1 MSIDPNALIVQTP
14 GCLAA
19 EMGEELV
26 IMSPERGLYF
36 SLDPVGRH
44 IWSLLAS
51 SCTFTALC
59 TRLCSDYAGERATI
73 EADVTALLDTLRD
86 AGAIEIRA

>member
-1 MSIDPNALIVQTP
+1 MTINPQTVIAQTP

-26 IMSPERGLYF
+26 IMSPERGQYF

-44 IWSLLAS
+44 VWSVLAFP
-51 SCTFTALC
+51 CTFAALC
-59 TRLCSDYAGERATI
+59 DRLCADYAGERATI

>member
-1 MSIDPNALIVQTP
+1 MSIDPNAVIAQHP

-26 IMSPERGLYF
+26 IMSAERGLYF
-36 SLDPVGRH
+36 SLDPVGKAV
-44 IWSLLAS
+44 WSQLAAP
-51 SCTFTALC
+51 CTFATLC
-59 TRLCSDYAGERATI
+59 DRLEADYAGPRAVI
-73 EADVTALLDTLRD
+73 ETDVAALLDTLLG

>member
-1 MSIDPNALIVQTP
+1 MSIPPNAVIAQIP

-26 IMSPERGLYF
+26 IMSPGRGLYF
-36 SLDPVGRH
+36 SLDPVGRQ
-44 IWSLLAS
+44 IWSMLVAP
-51 SCTFTALC
+51 CTFAVLC
-59 TRLCSDYAGERATI
+59 DRLCADYAGERATI